1 MFVAANNKYIIFICS
16 LILCLMPYQSFAAKS
31 KVKHIARIETTP
43 KQVKKFSA
51 WAVYKYKLNNHLV
64 CYALSAP
71 ISVSPSKLSKYR
83 SYFLISRR
91 PNLSADMANLLE
103 PQFLSGYKLKQNSN
117 VTLNVLSRQTKGK
130 DFNMYVRNECAWL
143 HSSAQEHNLITFMQK
158 GAKLNVMAISDKNT
172 KTNYSFSLMGLEKA
186 LREVRACR

>member
-1 MFVAANNKYIIFICS
+1 MFVLTNKNIVFICS
-16 LILCLMPYQSFAAKS
+16 LILILAPYQCFASKS

-71 ISVSPSKLSKYR
+71 ISVSGSKLSKSR

-91 PNLSADMANLLE
+91 PDLASNDDNLLE
-103 PQFLSGYKLKQNSN
+103 PQFLSGYKLKANSN
-117 VTLNVLSRQTKGK
+117 VKLNVISKQIKGK

-143 HSSAQEHNLITFMQK
+143 HLPRQERDLINSMQK
-158 GAKLNVMAISDKNT
+158 GAKLNATAISDKNI
-172 KTNYSFSLMGLEKA
+172 KTSYSFSLMGLVKA
-186 LREVRACR
+186 LHEVRICR